1 MSENNDKGVNKNVI
15 NWYPGHMVKAQ
26 NEIKDSLKLIDIVVE
41 VLDARVPISSRNPL
55 IDTLA
60 KDKARIIIL
69 NKSDLADKEITKKWM
84 DYFTKKGMLT
94 LIVNTAESSHIK
106 KIVEAIQKKGKEVY
120 DIKYANKKIDMKP
133 IYRVLV
139 VGIPN
144 VGKSTIINKIANK
157 QVVQVGNRPGI
168 TVKKQ
173 WIRVGNN
180 IELLDTP
187 GLLWP
192 KLEGENVGINLALT
206 GNIKQEI
213 LDVEELALEGIKQL
227 KKVPKYQVMLQEKY
241 KLKQEDMTLEAYEI
255 LEEMGRKRGCLVSG
269 GVVAIEK
276 ISKLF
281 LDELKNGKLGAISLD
296 KLIEEEK

>member
-1 MSENNDKGVNKNVI
+1 MSENNDKGLQKNVI

-26 NEIKDSLKLIDIVVE
+26 SEIKDSLKLIDIVVE

-281 LDELKNGKLGAISLD
+281 LDEFKNGKLGSISLD